1 MKLKALNIC
10 VFCSSSEALHKKYS
24 DMASELG
31 ELIGQN
37 GNTLIHGGGKIGLMG
52 VLGRSVKQFGGKVI
66 GIIPEKLN
74 IKGVASETDDE
85 MIVTKDMRDRKAAM
99 HEYADAFITLPGG
112 FGTLEEIMETLT
124 LKQLKYHSK
133 PIVFIDTDNF
143 FQFLFKQFDVLFDEE
158 FTNRDFRNLYY
169 IAATPTDAMTYIK
182 DYKHKDIKD
191 KWL

>member
-1 MKLKALNIC
+1 MTSQITNIC
-10 VFCSSSEALHKKYS
+10 VFCSSSESLHQKYY
-24 DMASELG
+24 DMATELG
-31 ELIGQN
+31 MLIAQN
-37 GNTLIHGGGKIGLMG
+37 GHTLVHGGGKIGLMG
-52 VLGRSVKQFGGKVI
+52 VLGRTVKQHGGRVV

-85 MIVTKDMRDRKAAM
+85 MIVTKDMRDRKATM
-99 HEYADAFITLPGG
+99 HDRAEAFITLPGG

-143 FQFLFKQFDVLFDEE
+143 YQHLFNQFEVLFTEQ
-158 FTNRDFRNLYY
+158 FTKKDFRNLYY
-169 IAATPTDAMTYIK
+169 IASTPVEAMAYIK
-182 DYKHKDIKD
+182 DYKYEDIKD